1 MNAKLKE
8 IIKLPFKPYWAL
20 RKKLRTVYLPKK
32 YWNDL
37 HSSKDIDSLR
47 RVGYKNR
54 SEEENRA
61 MYEKARQTF
70 LGFCKECGVDFSASK
85 VLEIGCGTGFY
96 TEIIRSQGCRQYTGI
111 DISRVTIK
119 QLRKKYRG
127 CKFKTLDAAQG
138 KLREKFDVIVMIDVT
153 QHIVGEK
160 KFASAMKNIDQ
171 MLTTGGVFIVTSWLS
186 EQIIQNRYYEVKRP
200 LSCYKQAFPKYNF
213 SKPEPFRDK
222 YIFSIFKQ
230 S

>member
-1 MNAKLKE
+1 MKSSLKE

-20 RKKLRTVYLPKK
+20 RKKLRTVYMPRK
-32 YWNDL
+32 YWNEL
-37 HSSKDIDSLR
+37 HSSKNIDSLQ

-70 LGFCKECGVDFSASK
+70 IDFCQAQGVVFSEMK

-96 TEIIRSQGCRQYTGI
+96 TDIIKNQGCKNYTGI
-111 DISRVTIK
+111 DISRVTVK
-119 QLRKKYRG
+119 QLKEKYPN
-127 CKFKTLDAAQG
+127 CKFKTLDAAKG
-138 KLREKFDVIVMIDVT
+138 KLKEKFDVIVMIDVT

-160 KFASAMKNIDQ
+160 KFVSAMKNIDQ
-171 MLTTGGVFIVTSWLS
+171 MLRPGGIFIVTSWLS

-200 LSCYKQAFPKYNF
+200 LSCYKQAFADYKF
-213 SKPEPFRDK
+213 SKPAAFRDK
-222 YIFSIFKQ
+222 YIFSISKQ
-230 S
+230 G